1 VIGLA
6 VPDDLPPELPA
17 GAANGD
23 RAYYRRRID
32 VLMDKRLKNIE
43 GNIKDLANAQRDLY
57 DRQGILD
64 RRVNWI
70 FGGLAVV
77 SVLANII
84 GPAIVRYVLG
94 QP

>member
-6 VPDDLPPELPA
+6 VPDDLPDELPSGA
-17 GAANGD
+17 GNGE
-23 RAYYRRRID
+23 RSYYRRRID
-32 VLMDKRLKNIE
+32 VLMDKRLKRI
-43 GNIKDLANAQRDLY
+43 DQRIDDLY
-57 DRQGILD
+57 KRQGILD
-64 RRVNWI
+64 RRLNWI

-84 GPAIVRYVLG
+84 GPAVVHYILG